1 MDGVGAPTSPSTH
14 TLRMRTRPRIS
25 LGRYAGA
32 GLGFIAVFLFLAI
45 TEPIF
50 LTWANWENIIRTQSP
65 TLAIAVGM
73 TVVVIAGGIDL
84 SAGSIA
90 TAAGITLGLT
100 IQAGWAWP
108 LALVAALA
116 MGAAMGG
123 LNGLMIGR
131 FRIPFFVVTLGT
143 MSIYASE
150 ALLAA
155 NGETLSLFTE
165 ANFTPISDLANGSVG
180 PIPTVGLVVLA
191 LCLATAWMLRYTN
204 FGRSVYAIGSND
216 EAAQLNGVR
225 LTRVTIGVYLV
236 AGLAAAV
243 GGIVL
248 TGRLTS
254 ASPTA
259 DPNLVLSVIAGVLI
273 GGTAFTGGDGG
284 IFGTVLGVAFLGVIQ
299 NGLQLSD
306 ISSFWQ
312 GTVSGLILIGAV
324 GLGVLGQHERMAASI
339 RRLKRGGRSP
349 VDVKDPDVVG
359 E

>member
-1 MDGVGAPTSPSTH
+1 MDGVDASEP
-14 TLRMRTRPRIS
+14 TLRLRTRPRIA
-25 LGRYAGA
+25 LGRYSGA
-32 GLGFIAVFLFLAI
+32 ALGFVAVFIFLAV

-50 LTWANWENIIRTQSP
+50 LTWDNWQNIIRTQSA
-65 TLAIAVGM
+65 TLAIAAGM

-90 TAAGITLGLT
+90 AAAGIALGLT
-100 IQAGWAWP
+100 IEHGWSWP
-108 LALVAALA
+108 LAVGAALA
-116 MGAAMGG
+116 LGAVMGG
-123 LNGLMIGR
+123 LNGFLIGR
-131 FRIPFFVVTLGT
+131 ARIPFFVVTLGT

-155 NGETLSLFTE
+155 NGETISLFD
-165 ANFTPISDLANGSVG
+165 ASNFQPIADLINGEIG
-180 PIPTVGLVVLA
+180 PIPTVGVLVIA
-191 LCLATAWMLRYTN
+191 LCVATAWLLRYTN
-204 FGRSVYAIGSND
+204 FGRSVYAIGSNE

-225 LTRVTIGVYLV
+225 MVRVTIGVYLIG
-236 AGLAAAV
+236 GLAAAI
-243 GGIVL
+243 GGIML

-254 ASPTA
+254 ASPVA
-259 DPNLVLSVIAGVLI
+259 DPNLVLTVIAGVLI

-306 ISSFWQ
+306 ISAFWQ

-324 GLGVLGQHERMAASI
+324 GLGVLGQHERMARSMRRIRASW
-339 RRLKRGGRSP
+339 SP
-349 VDVKDPDVVG
+349 ASPSDPDAPR